1 MAGHDRFHPPGRR
14 HVRPDR
20 PRARSAPTSTPATE
34 SNGVLFT
41 DADDVWG
48 DGTAANPETA
58 AVDAAYGAQTT
69 WDSLP
74 RQLRPQRH
82 SQRRPR

>member
-1 MAGHDRFHPPGRR
+1 MGSTRQDDGTYALIDPAHGQH
-14 HVRPDR
+14 R
-20 PRARSAPTSTPATE
+20 PRDSSDRIQRGSCSPTLTT
-34 SNGVLFT
+34 
-41 DADDVWG
+41 WG

-82 SQRRPR
+82 S